1 MRKQFLKKIS
11 PRLLT
16 VREAAEYLGRTE
28 TAVREL
34 VWHGQL
40 AHIRTDRR
48 VMLDLR
54 DLDSWIDTNRVAEE
68 NRSDD
73 HIL

>member
-1 MRKQFLKKIS
+1 MRNQFLKKIS

-16 VREAAEYLGRTE
+16 VREAAEYIGRTE

-34 VWHGQL
+34 IWNGKL

-48 VMLDLR
+48 VMLDIR

>member
-11 PRLLT
+11 PPLLT
-16 VREAAEYLGRTE
+16 VSEAAEYIGRIE
-28 TAVREL
+28 AAVREL
-34 VWHGQL
+34 VWNGKL

-48 VMLDLR
+48 VMLDIR

-68 NRSDD
+68 GRSDD